1 MAQPTCHRGIHVSN
15 FSNKIHAQVP
25 PNLMQNKW
33 GNSDSQSRGTWAS
46 LMWTCIAPKISIK
59 PKKQHIY
66 FQRMFGLKFKFVFV
80 WVYVIFLVLFF
91 LNQGGTKLNNLLWKS
106 TCRWALNHRQKKLT
120 PAKNM
125 SMGTLPSTRNNTELT
140 DNFFDDLVELKGE
153 QNTNP

>member
-1 MAQPTCHRGIHVSN
+1 
-15 FSNKIHAQVP
+15 
-25 PNLMQNKW
+25 
-33 GNSDSQSRGTWAS
+33 
-46 LMWTCIAPKISIK
+46 
-59 PKKQHIY
+59 
-66 FQRMFGLKFKFVFV
+66 MFGLKFMFVFV

-91 LNQGGTKLNNLLWKS
+91 KTRRNKTEQPLVKINMPMGTKPS
-106 TCRWALNHRQKKLT
+106 TKKLT